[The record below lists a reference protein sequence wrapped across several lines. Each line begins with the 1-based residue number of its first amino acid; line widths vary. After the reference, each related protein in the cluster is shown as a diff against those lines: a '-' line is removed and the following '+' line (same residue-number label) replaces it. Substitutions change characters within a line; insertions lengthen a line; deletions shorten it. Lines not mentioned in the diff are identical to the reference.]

1 MEGLSWVNP
10 WVFAVVVLLPAFYWA
25 MRESLDSLVPQ
36 RRWIALVLRSLLF
49 LLLVTA
55 LADPRLQMTSDKRA
69 LVVLVDHSRSVED
82 EALKAARG
90 FFEDNADL
98 LDEYDSVQWLA
109 FAGNAQPTEGIMED
123 LSAAKRE
130 ALEPES
136 TDLGNALN
144 YASALL
150 SGGMNADALIFSDGQ
165 ITLSKQASG
174 MSAEAS
180 FADEKSPGDVLAE
193 LVAQSDVRVFSQLV
207 EPPKRKEVLVQHI
220 KAPKSVRKG
229 EPFAVEASL
238 RATDAG
244 PAQVQVFR
252 DGVQIESR
260 AVDLQEG
267 DNVLSFTDP
276 LAEEALAELAFVV
289 SAEGD
294 SLADNNRMS
303 ALVTSSDASRALLV
317 TDDPA
322 SANYL
327 TWALSQQEIE
337 LEVRPP
343 RGMPT
348 RMADLRNFSLMIVDN
363 VAATDMTY
371 SQQELVQ
378 SYVRDFGG
386 GFLMMG
392 GDKAYGLGGYYRTPI
407 ETLLP
412 VRCDFENQRDTP
424 TLGIA
429 LVIDKSGSMKGEK
442 IEMVKEAARQVVSL
456 LKPQDFAGVVAFD
469 NSALW
474 VSPMQRMSDRYGVER
489 MISTLQASG
498 GTNIS
503 PALEVVDEALSSVPA
518 KLKHVI
524 LLTDGQSTE
533 GPFYELT
540 SRLARN
546 RITVST
552 VGVGASADVS
562 LLQNIARW
570 GKGRHYYTS
579 EARELPQIFTQE
591 TMTAAEMAIR
601 ELPFTAVQIK
611 PAPFIQS
618 IDLASAPFLYGF
630 VVTEPKPAADVWLT
644 TETGEPLLA
653 TWRYGLG
660 KTAAFSSDARNR
672 WALEWL
678 RWEGY
683 GPFWAQ
689 LSRFLMRSDSLSQ
702 PVSSVDS
709 SSGDQMALTVDA
721 IDEEGRFLTNVQGR
735 AIISR
740 EDGQQQEV
748 PLTMIA
754 PGRFEAQWPKGGAG
768 HYFIDYALHNEK
780 GEEVLSHSIVE
791 TLGYPKELQMLPA
804 DASVLEK
811 LATASGGAF
820 GDVVQPMRND
830 TRSTLEERELW
841 PYLLIMSLVVFLGD
855 VAARRLP

>member
-10 WVFAVVVLLPAFYWA
+10 WVFAVVIFLPSFYWA
-25 MRESLDSLVPQ
+25 MLESLDGLASQ
-36 RRWIALVLRSLLF
+36 RRWIALVLRGLLF
-49 LLLVTA
+49 LLLLTA
-55 LADPRLQMTSDKRA
+55 LADPRLQMSSDKRA

-82 EALKAARG
+82 EALTAARS
-90 FFEDNADL
+90 FFAVNGEL
-98 LDEYDSVQWLA
+98 LEAYNSVQWLA
-109 FAGNAQPTEGIMED
+109 FAGNALPLQSLEND

-136 TDLGNALN
+136 TDIGNALN

-165 ITLSKQASG
+165 ITASQQARG
-174 MSAEAS
+174 LSAEAS
-180 FADEKSPGDVLAE
+180 FAEEKHGSDTLAE
-193 LVAQSDVRVFSQLV
+193 LVAQRDLRVFGQLV
-207 EPPKRKEVLVQHI
+207 EPPKRKEVLVQEI
-220 KAPKSVRKG
+220 KVPKSVRKG

-238 RATDAG
+238 RATEAG

-260 AVDLQEG
+260 TVELKEG
-267 DNVLSFTDP
+267 DNVLSFTDT
-276 LAEEALAELAFVV
+276 LTEEALAELAFVV

-294 SLADNNRMS
+294 NLADNNRMS

-322 SANYL
+322 SATSF

-348 RMADLRNFSLMIVDN
+348 RMADLRNFSLLIIDN

-371 SQQELVQ
+371 TQQELVQ

-442 IEMVKEAARQVVSL
+442 IEMVKEAARAVVSL

-503 PALEVVDEALSSVPA
+503 PALEVVDEALAGIPA

-540 SRLARN
+540 NRLARN
-546 RITVST
+546 RVTVST
-552 VGVGASADVS
+552 VGVGTSADVS

-591 TMTAAEMAIR
+591 TMTAAELAIR

-660 KTAAFSSDARNR
+660 KTATFSSDARNR

-683 GPFWAQ
+683 SPFWAQ
-689 LSRFLMRSDSLSQ
+689 LSRFLMRSESLSR
-702 PVSSVDS
+702 PVSNVDS
-709 SSGDQMALTVDA
+709 TGGEQMALTVDA
-721 IDEEGRFLTNVQGR
+721 INDDGQFLTNVQGR

-768 HYFIDYALHNEK
+768 HYFIDYALYDEA

-791 TLGYPKELQMLPA
+791 TLGYPQELQMLPA
-804 DASVLEK
+804 DAALLQK
-811 LATASGGAF
+811 LADASGGAI
-820 GDVVQPMRND
+820 GEVASAMLND